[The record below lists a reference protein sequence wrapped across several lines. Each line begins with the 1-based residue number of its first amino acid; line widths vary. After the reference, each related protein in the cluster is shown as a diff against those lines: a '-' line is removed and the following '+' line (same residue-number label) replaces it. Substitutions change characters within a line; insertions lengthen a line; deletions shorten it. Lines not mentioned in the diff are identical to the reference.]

1 MKKVGIIILIII
13 LISMVIGLC
22 KLLVFSIHHNSWNWF
37 MGFGNSGG
45 VRKEENIRKEQKI
58 GIEDIT
64 NINLEFKASDLNVFF
79 TEDKEIRVVQYA
91 FREVNEKDLFKV
103 NKSSSSVSITEDNR
117 PRFHFFYFG
126 LIDGM
131 AYDVYLPKTYEGS
144 LEMKAVSGDIQVNE
158 NLKFDDLVISSTSGD
173 IKMGDVE
180 AKSIQIETISGDIKL
195 QKLKED
201 TLKLKSVS
209 GDILV
214 EEAKGTIEA
223 KTTSGNIELQ
233 KIEGNVA
240 LNSISGDIKSD
251 DFKITGNSK
260 IKTTSGNVK
269 TYLNQE
275 SNCEIQTKSV
285 SGNIT
290 LPNRRNVMGHEPY
303 VELAI
308 ETISRQYSIRKIV
321 TRWGSLYPNRE

>member
-37 MGFGNSGG
+37 MGFGNSGE

-308 ETISRQYSIRKIV
+308 ETISRQYSIRKI
-321 TRWGSLYPNRE
+321 GYDMG

>member
-1 MKKVGIIILIII
+1 MKKVGIIILILI

-58 GIEDIT
+58 DIADVT
-64 NINLEFKASDLNVFF
+64 KINLEFKSSDLNVFF
-79 TEDKEIRVVQYA
+79 TEDNQIRVVQYA
-91 FREVNEKDLFKV
+91 FQELSEEDLFRV
-103 NKSSSSVSITEDNR
+103 NKTSSSINISEYNK

-126 LIDGM
+126 FIDGM
-131 AYDVYLPKTYEGS
+131 AYDVYIPKNYEGS
-144 LEMKAVSGDIQVNE
+144 LEMKAISGDIEVNE
-158 NLKFDDLVISSTSGD
+158 NLKFEDLVISSTSGD
-173 IKMGDVE
+173 IKMGNVE
-180 AKSIQIETISGDIKL
+180 AKSIQVETTSGDIKL
-195 QKLKED
+195 QKLTED

-209 GDILV
+209 GDITV
-214 EEAKGTIEA
+214 EEAHGTIEA
-223 KTTSGNIELQ
+223 KTTSGSIEVQ
-233 KIEGNVA
+233 KIEGKVEFS
-240 LNSISGDIKSD
+240 SISGDIKSD

-260 IKTTSGNVK
+260 IKTTSGNVR

-321 TRWGSLYPNRE
+321 TICGSLYPNRE

>member
-180 AKSIQIETISGDIKL
+180 AKSIQVETTSGDIKL
-195 QKLKED
+195 QKLTED

-209 GDILV
+209 GDITV
-214 EEAKGTIEA
+214 EEAHGIIEA
-223 KTTSGNIELQ
+223 KTTSGSIEVQ
-233 KIEGNVA
+233 KIEGKVEFS
-240 LNSISGDIKSD
+240 SISGDIKSD

-260 IKTTSGNVK
+260 IKTTSGNVR

-275 SNCEIQTKSV
+275 SNCEIQTKSPESV
-285 SGNIT
+285 N
-290 LPNRRNVMGHEPY
+290 Y
-303 VELAI
+303 I
-308 ETISRQYSIRKIV
+308 E
-321 TRWGSLYPNRE
+321 